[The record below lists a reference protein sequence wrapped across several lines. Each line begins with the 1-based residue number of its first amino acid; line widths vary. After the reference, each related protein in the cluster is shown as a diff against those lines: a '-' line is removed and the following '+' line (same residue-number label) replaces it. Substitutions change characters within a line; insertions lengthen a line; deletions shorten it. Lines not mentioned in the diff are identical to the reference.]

1 MAKKK
6 DTTEKVKVTKK
17 KEVAKKKEV
26 IGYIVTK
33 DGKKYEVIGE
43 NGKYWICKNTQF
55 RKLNVVFEERKE
67 CE

>member
-6 DTTEKVKVTKK
+6 EVAKNVEATKK

-33 DGKKYEVIGE
+33 DGKKYEVTGE

-55 RKLNVVFEERKE
+55 RKLNVVFEKGKE
-67 CE
+67 NE